1 MQFTHKDVTTP
12 VTRGETIKGLA
23 IAIAIAIVVFAIG
36 IVVQEIFFPGH
47 SPQEQA
53 LHLRWHVRQVLTAVI
68 ALDAGALY
76 IIAVGRRRR
85 SRAGVSEL

>member
-1 MQFTHKDVTTP
+1 MK
-12 VTRGETIKGLA
+12 RAA

-36 IVVQEIFFPGH
+36 IVGQEVFFPGH

-53 LHLRWHVRQVLTAVI
+53 LHLRWHVRQVITGIV

-76 IIAVGRRRR
+76 IIAVGRLRR
-85 SRAGVSEL
+85 SKERVQGQ